1 MANKNLNIKQV
12 RQLGVD
18 ASFNVL
24 GVVTRLNKR
33 KDKNDRTFWDIF
45 IVDGTGELDGKI
57 WSNAVWW
64 DLRDAQRV
72 PINPEN
78 IKELGLKFE
87 SSTVGL
93 QGKITEYRDQM
104 QYTFTDIYYV
114 DQKKYPPQSFMQ
126 HSPIPDEELEAR
138 FKNLL
143 AQTNEPV
150 KSLLNKIFFDDKFN
164 LWEDFKSCPGAPVV
178 HHAYSGGLL
187 EHSLAVAENAFN
199 TAKFYLNNKLNINT
213 DLVIAGALLHDL
225 GKIDAYAWDPV
236 PRMLAPGNVLGHITM
251 GYHKLAKIL
260 DEEIENGRFDETL
273 ALALEHIILSHHG
286 KREYGSPVT
295 PAIPEAIIVSAAD
308 NTDFEIFCWKNKID
322 GLDSN
327 QDFTEHLPLFD
338 RRFWRGVSRQ
348 PEDESKPEQSS
359 QNLQDLQKLQNERLS
374 DDAPLTQ
381 QIKLNF

>member
-1 MANKNLNIKQV
+1 
-12 RQLGVD
+12 
-18 ASFNVL
+18 
-24 GVVTRLNKR
+24 
-33 KDKNDRTFWDIF
+33 
-45 IVDGTGELDGKI
+45 
-57 WSNAVWW
+57 
-64 DLRDAQRV
+64 
-72 PINPEN
+72 
-78 IKELGLKFE
+78 
-87 SSTVGL
+87 
-93 QGKITEYRDQM
+93 
-104 QYTFTDIYYV
+104 
-114 DQKKYPPQSFMQ
+114 
-126 HSPIPDEELEAR
+126 
-138 FKNLL
+138 
-143 AQTNEPV
+143 
-150 KSLLNKIFFDDKFN
+150 
-164 LWEDFKSCPGAPVV
+164 
-178 HHAYSGGLL
+178 
-187 EHSLAVAENAFN
+187 
-199 TAKFYLNNKLNINT
+199 
-213 DLVIAGALLHDL
+213 
-225 GKIDAYAWDPV
+225 
-236 PRMLAPGNVLGHITM
+236 TM

-348 PEDESKPEQSS
+348 PEDESKPEQNS